1 MVCNAEPVVDN
12 QRLLFCAKGSEACPV
27 ILSMWLLIIMC
38 IAAQVIANHG
48 ELC

>member
-1 MVCNAEPVVDN
+1 MVCNAEPVVVN
-12 QRLLFCAKGSEACPV
+12 QGLLFCVNGSEAWPV